1 MTRPLALALAFGLA
15 TVAAAQPSEDVPV
28 ERVILFTSGVGY
40 FEHSG
45 RVDGDAEVV
54 LRFDEAAL
62 NDVLKSLLVEDT
74 RGRVA
79 GVVYPTQAPVE
90 RTLRSFAIDL
100 SGGPDLAGILKQ
112 VRGAEVVVQTPS
124 GTTRGT
130 VVSVETAWKDIG
142 DGVGGVPVLTLL
154 TQNGL
159 VTIRLDTARNLQFT
173 DASLRDELEAALT
186 ALGEDRGGER
196 KPVRVQFRGDGP
208 RPVRLGY
215 VVESPVWKTS
225 YRLVLPEGE
234 QGEGLLQGWALVEN
248 PTESDWRDVDLT
260 LVSGRPVSFVQ
271 DLYTPRYLPR
281 PVVEAEDD
289 ALVGPQTYAAGVGRE
304 AGSPTGRVRWRAG
317 GAAGTVSGQI
327 RTASGDPLPGAA
339 VRLAGSSYGAAT
351 DREGRY
357 QITGVPA
364 GAYELVVSFVGFNSA
379 SARVE
384 LGASGVVADAELSE
398 SVALSEL
405 TVRGDRAAV
414 QQRAVAL
421 GVTSSYE
428 LSNTGETPRPI
439 QLRGAPPPPPP
450 AAPAAPIAIGGS
462 AQAQGDAGD
471 FGELF
476 AYRLGDVTLPR
487 RGSAMLPI
495 VTDDVT
501 AERLSI
507 YRAGDGLRH
516 PMRGAR
522 LVNGTDKALRAGPA
536 TVLDEGYA
544 GDTQIPDMPPGAE
557 RLLTFALDQD
567 VILDPV
573 PLPDGSVRVVTGA
586 IVDGVLDLRV
596 EQRVASGYVV
606 ENRADRERTLLIEH
620 PRRGNATLVEPEAPD
635 ETAPGVYRVR
645 FTVAAGGLDT
655 LVIREALVQQRQVS
669 LTTQDPNVI
678 AVWARSDGD
687 LPDDV
692 RAALREAAERRR
704 ELAETE
710 REIRERTEALREIE
724 REQSRIRNNLNA
736 VNNRSRYGRRLLAK
750 LDAQESQL
758 ESLLEAIDGLEEQAE
773 RQRDALRVTVR

>member
-225 YRLVLPEGE
+225 YRLVLPEGAR
-234 QGEGLLQGWALVEN
+234 GEGLLQGWALVEN

-260 LVSGRPVSFVQ
+260 LVSGRPVSFIQ

-289 ALVGPQTYAAGVGRE
+289 ALVGPQTYAAGVGQ
-304 AGSPTGRVRWRAG
+304 ATGRVRWRASG
-317 GAAGTVSGQI
+317 PAGTVSGI
-327 RTASGDPLPGAA
+327 VRDAATGEGLPGAN
-339 VRLAGSSYGAAT
+339 VQLASSSFGGAT
-351 DREGRY
+351 DVTGRY
-357 QITGVPA
+357 EIAGVPP
-364 GAYELVVSFVGFNSA
+364 GSYELVVTFTGYDSA
-379 SARVE
+379 SAPIE
-384 LGASGVVADAELSE
+384 LGASGVVADAELSG
-398 SVALSEL
+398 SAALSEV
-405 TVRGDRAAV
+405 TVTGARSTV
-414 QQRAVAL
+414 QTDAMGLSRV
-421 GVTSSYE
+421 VSSE
-428 LSNTGETPRPI
+428 DAPRPI
-439 QLRGAPPPPPP
+439 QLRNAPPPPPP

-495 VTDDVT
+495 VTDAVS

-507 YRAGDGLRH
+507 YRPNDGLRH

-522 LVNGTDKALRAGPA
+522 LVNGTGKALRAGPA

-567 VILDPV
+567 VIVDPV
-573 PLPDGSVRVVTGA
+573 SLPDGSVRVVTGT
-586 IVDGVLDLRV
+586 IVDGVLDMRV

-606 ENRADRERTLLIEH
+606 ENRADVGRTLLIEH
-620 PRRGNATLVEPEAPD
+620 PRRENATLVEPASPD
-635 ETAPGVYRVR
+635 ETAPGLYRVR
-645 FTVAAGGLDT
+645 FDVPPGRLDT
-655 LVIREALVQQRQVS
+655 LVVREALTQQRQVY
-669 LTTQDPNVI
+669 LTSQDPNVI

-692 RAALREAAERRR
+692 RSALREAVERRR

-710 REIRERTEALREIE
+710 RQIRDRTDDLREIE

-736 VNNRSRYGRRLLAK
+736 VNNRSSYGRRLLAK
-750 LDAQESQL
+750 LDDQESQL
-758 ESLLEAIDGLEEQAE
+758 ESLLEQIDGLEEQAE

>member
-1 MTRPLALALAFGLA
+1 MPRLLALALAVGLA
-15 TVAAAQPSEDVPV
+15 TPAAAQPSDDLPV

-40 FEHSG
+40 FEHAG

-62 NDVLKSLLVEDT
+62 NDVLKSLLVEDA

-79 GVVYPTQAPVE
+79 GVVYPSQAPVE

-100 SGGPDLAGILKQ
+100 SGAPDLAGILKQ
-112 VRGAEVVVQTPS
+112 VRGAEVVVDTPG

-154 TQNGL
+154 TPGGL
-159 VTIRLDTARNLQFT
+159 ATIRLDTARSLRFA
-173 DASLRDELEAALT
+173 DASLRDELEAALA

-225 YRLVLPEGE
+225 YRLVLPEGAR
-234 QGEGLLQGWALVEN
+234 GEGLLQGWALVEN

-260 LVSGRPVSFVQ
+260 LVSGRPVSFIQ

-289 ALVGPQTYAAGVGRE
+289 ALVGPQTYAAGVGQ
-304 AGSPTGRVRWRAG
+304 ATGRVRWRAG

-327 RTASGDPLPGAA
+327 RSATGDPLPGAT
-339 VRLAGSSYGAAT
+339 VRLASSSFGAAT
-351 DREGRY
+351 DGEGRY
-357 QITGVPA
+357 RITGVPP
-364 GAYELVVSFVGFNSA
+364 GAYELVVSYVGYNSA

-384 LGASGVVADAELSE
+384 LGASGVVADAELGE
-398 SVALSEL
+398 SAALSE
-405 TVRGDRAAV
+405 VVVSADAIRASTSE
-414 QQRAVAL
+414 L
-421 GVTSSYE
+421 GVTSSSE
-428 LSNTGETPRPI
+428 LANEPRPI
-439 QLRGAPPPPPP
+439 QLRGAPPPPPA
-450 AAPAAPIAIGGS
+450 AAPAAPIAIGAS
-462 AQAQGDAGD
+462 AKAQGDAGD

-495 VTDDVT
+495 VTDAVT

-507 YRAGDGLRH
+507 YRPNDGLRH

-522 LVNGTDKALRAGPA
+522 LVNGTGKALRAGPA

-544 GDTQIPDMPPGAE
+544 GDTQIPDMPPDAE

-567 VILDPV
+567 VIVDPV
-573 PLPDGSVRVVTGA
+573 SLPNGSVRVATGS
-586 IVDGVLDLRV
+586 IVDGVLDMRV

-606 ENRADRERTLLIEH
+606 ENRAEVGRTLLIEH
-620 PRRGNATLVEPEAPD
+620 PRRENATLVEPESPD
-635 ETAPGVYRVR
+635 ETAPGIYRVR
-645 FTVAAGGLDT
+645 FDVPAGRLDT
-655 LVIREALVQQRQVS
+655 LVVREALTQQRQVY
-669 LTTQDPNVI
+669 LTSQDPDVI

-692 RAALREAAERRR
+692 RAALREAVERRR

-710 REIRERTEALREIE
+710 RQIRERTDDIREIE
-724 REQSRIRNNLNA
+724 QEQNRIRNNLNA
-736 VNNRSRYGRRLLAK
+736 VNNRSSYGRRLLAK
-750 LDAQESQL
+750 LDEQESQL
-758 ESLLEAIDGLEEQAE
+758 ESLLEQIDGLEEQAE

>member
-1 MTRPLALALAFGLA
+1 MPRLLLLALAFGLA
-15 TVAAAQPSEDVPV
+15 TAAAAQPSEDLPV

-54 LRFDEAAL
+54 LRFDETAL
-62 NDVLKSLLVEDT
+62 NDVLKSLLVEDA

-154 TQNGL
+154 TQSGL
-159 VTIRLDTARNLQFT
+159 VTIRLDTARNLRFT

-196 KPVRVQFRGDGP
+196 KPVRVQFRGEGP

-234 QGEGLLQGWALVEN
+234 RGEGLLQGWALVEN

-260 LVSGRPVSFVQ
+260 LVSGRPVSFIQ

-281 PVVEAEDD
+281 PVVEADDD
-289 ALVGPQTYAAGVGRE
+289 ALVGPQTYAAGVGQ
-304 AGSPTGRVRWRAG
+304 ATGRVRWRAG
-317 GAAGTVSGQI
+317 GPAGTVSGQV
-327 RTASGDPLPGAA
+327 RGASGEPLPGAT
-339 VRLAGSSYGAAT
+339 VRLASSSYGAAT
-351 DREGRY
+351 DLEGRY
-357 QITGVPA
+357 QITGVPP
-364 GAYELVVSFVGFNSA
+364 GTYELVVSFIGYNSA
-379 SARVE
+379 SAQVE
-384 LGASGVVADAELSE
+384 LGTSGVVADAELSE
-398 SVALSEL
+398 SVALDE
-405 TVRGDRAAV
+405 VV
-414 QQRAVAL
+414 V
-421 GVTSSYE
+421 
-428 LSNTGETPRPI
+428 TGEQMALEGRSAGVAVSIRGGRSQRPI
-439 QLRGAPPPPPP
+439 QLRGTPPPPP
-450 AAPAAPIAIGGS
+450 AAPAAPIAIAGS

-495 VTDDVT
+495 VTDAVT

-507 YRAGDGLRH
+507 YRPNDGLRH

-522 LVNGTDKALRAGPA
+522 LVNETGKALRAGPA

-544 GDTQIPDMPPGAE
+544 GDTQIPDMPPDAE

-567 VILDPV
+567 VIVDPV
-573 PLPDGSVRVVTGA
+573 PLPEGSVRVVTGT
-586 IVDGVLDLRV
+586 IVDGVLDMRV
-596 EQRVASGYVV
+596 EQRVASGYVA
-606 ENRADRERTLLIEH
+606 ENRADRARTLLIEH

-645 FTVAAGGLDT
+645 FDVPAGQLDT
-655 LVIREALVQQRQVS
+655 LVVREALTQQRQVY
-669 LTTQDPNVI
+669 LTSQNPDVI

-692 RAALREAAERRR
+692 REALRNAVEQRR

-710 REIRERTEALREIE
+710 RQIRERADDIREIE
-724 REQSRIRNNLNA
+724 QEQNRIRNNLNA
-736 VNNRSRYGRRLLAK
+736 VNNRSSYGRRLLAK
-750 LDAQESQL
+750 LDEQESQL
-758 ESLLEAIDGLEEQAE
+758 ESLLEQIDGLEEQAE